1 MFEKAT
7 VIAAAFVFII
17 FSIFG
22 FKYYQF
28 ITKQNQKPIV
38 QQTK

>member
-7 VIAAAFVFII
+7 VISAAFVFIV

-28 ITKQNQKPIV
+28 IAQQNQKPIV
-38 QQTK
+38 QKSQ